1 MLVRSP
7 RHFDHGRPGVAFR
20 AGPTRRRVAVHPLD
34 ASVHA
39 EHRRAGLQRAAA
51 RYRLIR
57 RAARP
62 DADAAEGRGLAAVTR
77 LRPRAVDPDSAR
89 SPAA

>member
-1 MLVRSP
+1 M
-7 RHFDHGRPGVAFR
+7 
-20 AGPTRRRVAVHPLD
+20 HPFD

-39 EHRRAGLQRAAA
+39 EHRRAGLHRAAA
-51 RYRLIR
+51 RYRLT

-62 DADAAEGRGLAAVTR
+62 EADAAEGRGLAVVAR
-77 LRPRAVDPDSAR
+77 LRPRAVDPSSAR

>member
-1 MLVRSP
+1 M
-7 RHFDHGRPGVAFR
+7 
-20 AGPTRRRVAVHPLD
+20 HPFD

-39 EHRRAGLQRAAA
+39 EHRRAGLHRSAA
-51 RYRLIR
+51 RYRLT

-62 DADAAEGRGLAAVTR
+62 EADAAEGRGLAVVAR
-77 LRPRAVDPDSAR
+77 LRPRAVDPSSAR